1 MPLDFRAPTEDVKYS
16 VVIGS
21 DLMYEE
27 RLVDPLVGL
36 LRAVLAP
43 GGVCLIT
50 DPDRTPARV
59 FRWKLAE
66 AGFDV
71 SAGFVRAGEPGGT
84 RVKGTLYRIRFTA
97 EV

>member
-1 MPLDFRAPTEDVKYS
+1 
-16 VVIGS
+16 
-21 DLMYEE
+21 MYEE
-27 RLVDPLVGL
+27 RLVGPLVGL

-43 GGVCLIT
+43 DGVCLIT

-71 SAGFVRAGEPGGT
+71 TGEVVRAGEPGGGRT
-84 RVKGTLYRIRFTA
+84 RGTLYRIRLP
-97 EV
+97 